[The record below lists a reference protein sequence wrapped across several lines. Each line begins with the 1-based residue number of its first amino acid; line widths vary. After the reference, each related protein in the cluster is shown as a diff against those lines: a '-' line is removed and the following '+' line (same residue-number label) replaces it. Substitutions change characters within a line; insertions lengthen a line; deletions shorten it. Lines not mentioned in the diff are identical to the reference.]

1 MPKYHRKAQYTL
13 ALSNKLYLLML
24 YSIVYYVVGVWLSI
38 FVFIYEIGVII
49 DLQPP
54 LPNMEHSANYKT
66 SIGGEKDGVS

>member
-1 MPKYHRKAQYTL
+1 
-13 ALSNKLYLLML
+13 ML